1 MKGGEGWIGKGLA
14 GWFYRQWGDIA
25 VIISCHKRTT
35 FGWTQESGDQLI
47 EMRLLGGMFGTN
59 ANLRNA
65 AKYPTTLGENFRSD
79 F

>member
-1 MKGGEGWIGKGLA
+1 M
-14 GWFYRQWGDIA
+14 RRDIA
-25 VIISCHKRTT
+25 VIISYHKRTT

-79 F
+79 FLKAECCGNRNASKFD

>member
-1 MKGGEGWIGKGLA
+1 M
-14 GWFYRQWGDIA
+14 
-25 VIISCHKRTT
+25 IISCHKRTT

-65 AKYPTTLGENFRSD
+65 AKYPTTLGENFRAD